1 MAALRNP
8 ASRTILRL
16 QQQVTQSP
24 PSQIAR
30 NYGGTTFLLSNPRHL
45 KSMRPIHES
54 RKQQNRSD
62 EPPIDLAYMPQHALE
77 KAAPPE
83 VLRIPR
89 LPQND
94 SKTSH
99 EDAVESV
106 VRPQISL
113 VSANGTHI
121 ESPSPMSEVTDNHAV
136 DLDPFDLTN
145 TVTAAASKITEIP
158 MGQIREAG
166 TVRQLWAGLM
176 DDLFG
181 LKPLSRA

>member
-1 MAALRNP
+1 MTVQPSICLSMP
-8 ASRTILRL
+8 KGGHGISLTTPHILRIA
-16 QQQVTQSP
+16 SP
-24 PSQIAR
+24 KD
-30 NYGGTTFLLSNPRHL
+30 H
-45 KSMRPIHES
+45 KSMRPFHES
-54 RKQQNRSD
+54 QNQRNRFS
-62 EPPIDLAYMPQHALE
+62 ESSIDFAYMPQHALE

-99 EDAVESV
+99 KDAVESV
-106 VRPQISL
+106 ARPEISL

-121 ESPSPMSEVTDNHAV
+121 ESPSPMSEVTDNHAI

-145 TVTAAASKITEIP
+145 TVTAAASKMAEMP

-181 LKPLSRA
+181 LKPISRA